1 MFGLSVGASSAIQP
15 TSTIISEV
23 ITVGHSNGATT
34 TTHNSGQGESN
45 FASSAFNASGINAAL
60 TGTWMTLP
68 IASSMVSLNIKSNI
82 VAADIPAGGT
92 KHAVVMLN
100 QGHVISSGSATSG
113 SRLTRNAN
121 QGTALSAGPSYS
133 APGNVGDIGTFEMLG
148 QMPSF
153 STGHRGLV
161 IGTNYLAMNNIVSP
175 GYFNYTFQIHADYAT
190 KDYKFILE
198 LEVSTDST
206 GVA

>member
-1 MFGLSVGASSAIQP
+1 MFGLSVGASGAIQP
-15 TSTIISEV
+15 TSTIISEL
-23 ITVGHSNGATT
+23 ITVSHTNGAQSL
-34 TTHNSGQGESN
+34 THNSGQGESN
-45 FASSAFNASGINAAL
+45 FSLSGFGASGINAAL

-68 IASSMVSLNIKSNI
+68 MAASIVSLNIKSNI
-82 VAADIPAGGT
+82 VADDIPAGTT

-100 QGHVISSGSATSG
+100 QGYVISSGNSTSG
-113 SRLTRNAN
+113 PRITRNVN

-148 QMPSF
+148 QMPVF
-153 STGHRGLV
+153 TAGHRGLI
-161 IGTNYLAMNNIVSP
+161 IGTNYLGTSGIVSP

-198 LEVSTDST
+198 LEVSMDST
-206 GVA
+206 GLN

>member
-15 TSTIISEV
+15 TSYIISEL
-23 ITVGHSNGATT
+23 ITVSHTNGAQTLV
-34 TTHNSGQGESN
+34 HNSGQGESN
-45 FASSAFNASGINAAL
+45 FTTSGLTASGINAVL

-68 IASSMVSLNIKSNI
+68 IAASMVSLNIKSNI
-82 VAADIPAGGT
+82 VADDIPAGGL

-100 QGHVISSGSATSG
+100 QGHVVSSGSATSG
-113 SRLTRNAN
+113 VRINRNVN

-153 STGHRGLV
+153 NAGHRGLV

-175 GYFNYTFQIHADYAT
+175 GYFNYTFQIHADYPT

-198 LEVSTDST
+198 LEVSMDST
-206 GVA
+206 GLN